1 MIARCSDAALTV
13 AKLAQ
18 DKDIAASSVINAML
32 EAEEEFRAFRAQEK
46 ERLKQEKAGKA
57 AKEKEEKERLKKE
70 KAEKVAKDKEDKDRM
85 TALGLA
91 TKGGHHAAVQLL
103 LKAGADL
110 TAKNKVSLK
119 RGTLRHPSHRSEVHA
134 GGAGP
139 SNLTRISHDFCCSSG
154 HDCPLQYDRAARDR
168 DGPHLHARP
177 RHAPTDTPSRF
188 RTTKPPS
195 TWPWTMRSRPSFAGT
210 RCWCDVTASRY
221 IWSSAP
227 ILVLREQIKDIIIL
241 HYLTPQ
247 LTTSPN
253 TQHPMT
259 AGF

>member
-1 MIARCSDAALTV
+1 MF
-13 AKLAQ
+13 
-18 DKDIAASSVINAML
+18 
-32 EAEEEFRAFRAQEK
+32 EAEEELRRKKKKKRK

-177 RHAPTDTPSRF
+177 RHAPTDTPARF
-188 RTTKPPS
+188 R
-195 TWPWTMRSRPSFAGT
+195 MA
-210 RCWCDVTASRY
+210 
-221 IWSSAP
+221 
-227 ILVLREQIKDIIIL
+227 
-241 HYLTPQ
+241 
-247 LTTSPN
+247 
-253 TQHPMT
+253 
-259 AGF
+259 

>member
-1 MIARCSDAALTV
+1 MLEAEDKQKTNVQHQQISGPPRPPAENAHSLPPSRHSRGSNDSSSEPTLFTSHFRQSIPPSAELDRPRTSAVRVFATAQRNGEPTEEQTLATAQRVCGVIGILRARCSDAALTV

-154 HDCPLQYDRAARDR
+154 HDCPL
-168 DGPHLHARP
+168 
-177 RHAPTDTPSRF
+177 
-188 RTTKPPS
+188 
-195 TWPWTMRSRPSFAGT
+195 
-210 RCWCDVTASRY
+210 
-221 IWSSAP
+221 
-227 ILVLREQIKDIIIL
+227 
-241 HYLTPQ
+241 
-247 LTTSPN
+247 
-253 TQHPMT
+253 
-259 AGF
+259 